1 MTSDPSSAVLSTPL
15 RAHAYQELAEVRSK
29 LSLQADR
36 VMAVTLAAINCLARA
51 VHEHTRIG
59 VRIAHP
65 GLGQYHR
72 MQPLWMGLFI
82 SLEWMCNGDRCGRGS
97 EPVHPTSRVMI
108 QSVMISTLQ
117 LNTIDDHSRNPIN
130 PNVVGDRARHLE
142 YKQDSD
148 ESRDVDTVTIR
159 SEYHH

>member
-1 MTSDPSSAVLSTPL
+1 MTSDPSSAVLTIPR
-15 RAHAYQELAEVRSK
+15 RAHTHQEFADVRSN
-29 LSLQADR
+29 LPLQADR

-82 SLEWMCNGDRCGRGS
+82 SLEWMCNADRCGRGS
-97 EPVHPTSRVMI
+97 ESVHL
-108 QSVMISTLQ
+108 TL
-117 LNTIDDHSRNPIN
+117 
-130 PNVVGDRARHLE
+130 E
-142 YKQDSD
+142 
-148 ESRDVDTVTIR
+148 
-159 SEYHH
+159 

>member
-1 MTSDPSSAVLSTPL
+1 
-15 RAHAYQELAEVRSK
+15 
-29 LSLQADR
+29 
-36 VMAVTLAAINCLARA
+36 MAVTLAAINCLARA
-51 VHEHTRIG
+51 VHEHALIG

-130 PNVVGDRARHLE
+130 PSVVGDRARHLE
-142 YKQDSD
+142 SKQDSD
-148 ESRDVDTVTIR
+148 ESHAVDTVTIQ
-159 SEYHH
+159 SKHHR